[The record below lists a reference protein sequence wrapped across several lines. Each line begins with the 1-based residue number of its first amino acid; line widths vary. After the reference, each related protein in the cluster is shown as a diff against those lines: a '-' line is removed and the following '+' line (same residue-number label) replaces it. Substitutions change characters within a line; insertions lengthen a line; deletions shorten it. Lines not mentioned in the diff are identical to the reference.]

1 MRKYHQQHHK
11 SDSGER
17 KPSLCQKMLLEPTK
31 EEMCVNRHPQ
41 TLPVLGCNIFCNS
54 DQNFSDQN
62 LSQNFQNRLDSRGL
76 GDPVFSDN
84 VNNSVII

>member
-1 MRKYHQQHHK
+1 MRKYYQQHHK
-11 SDSGER
+11 SDNDDHLFVR
-17 KPSLCQKMLLEPTK
+17 KCYWNPRKRR
-31 EEMCVNRHPQ
+31 CVSIATSRRCRC
-41 TLPVLGCNIFCNS
+41 LGCNIFCNS
-54 DQNFSDQN
+54 EQN

>member
-1 MRKYHQQHHK
+1 MMTISLSENAIGIHERGDVCQSPPGDVAGVRLQH
-11 SDSGER
+11 
-17 KPSLCQKMLLEPTK
+17 
-31 EEMCVNRHPQ
+31 
-41 TLPVLGCNIFCNS
+41 IF
-54 DQNFSDQN
+54 DQN